1 MNFADSISTVFG
13 IGRIGVAPGTVASVV
28 TLPFAWVVLKY
39 LGPVALFSLSF
50 AIAALGFW
58 ASDVYVRERETD
70 DPSECVIDE
79 VAGQCLACALAP
91 LSLAGFALAFALFR
105 LFDISKLWPISEAER
120 LKGGLGIMADDMVA
134 GLFAGLIVAVITT
147 LGLV

>member
-1 MNFADSISTVFG
+1 MNFASALSTLFG
-13 IGRIGVAPGTVASVV
+13 VGRAPFAPGTVASVL
-28 TLPFAWVVLKY
+28 TLPLAWVVLRY

-58 ASDVYVRERETD
+58 ASDAYARETETA
-70 DPSECVIDE
+70 DPAECVIDE

-134 GLFAGLIVAVITT
+134 GLLAGLIVAVVTT

>member
-1 MNFADSISTVFG
+1 MIATYAATVFG
-13 IGRIGVAPGTVASVV
+13 VGRAPFAPGTLASIL
-28 TLPFAWVVLKY
+28 TLPLAWIVLRY

-58 ASDVYVRERETD
+58 ASDVYARESETE

-91 LSLAGFALAFALFR
+91 LSIAGFALAFALFR

-120 LKGGLGIMADDMVA
+120 LKGGLGIVADDMVA
-134 GLFAGLIVAVITT
+134 GLLAGLIVAVVHT
-147 LGLV
+147 LGLI

>member
-1 MNFADSISTVFG
+1 MIVIFAATVFG
-13 IGRIGVAPGTVASVV
+13 IGRAPFAPGTVASLC
-28 TLPFAWVVLKY
+28 TLPIAWIVLRY

-50 AIAALGFW
+50 AVAALGAW
-58 ASDVYVRERETD
+58 ACDVYVRENGTD

-79 VAGQCLACALAP
+79 VAGQCLACSLAP
-91 LSLAGFALAFALFR
+91 LSLGGFALAFALFR

-134 GLFAGLIVAVITT
+134 GLFAGLIVAVVTT
-147 LGLV
+147 LGLI

>member
-1 MNFADSISTVFG
+1 MIATYAATVFG
-13 IGRIGVAPGTVASVV
+13 IGRAPFAPGTVASVL
-28 TLPFAWVVLKY
+28 TLPLAWVVLKY

-50 AIAALGFW
+50 AIAALGAW
-58 ASDVYVRERETD
+58 ASDVYARQSETD

-91 LSLAGFALAFALFR
+91 LSLPGFALAFVLFR

-120 LKGGLGIMADDMVA
+120 LRGGLGIIADDMVA
-134 GLFAGLIVAVITT
+134 GLFAGLIVAVVTT
-147 LGLV
+147 VGLI